1 MLWVSRDMSR
11 RRTPRSTAAG
21 IHRITSSSTTPR
33 SRTTSRQP
41 SHSSWRPRTAS
52 VPLPICWSSDAARRC
67 HHLFPFADRVDDI
80 HVADYLPSNLDAV
93 QRCVRRQPG
102 AHDWSA
108 FARYALRCE
117 LGRSPTRGEGD
128 SREDLTRQRITG
140 FVQADARNSTPI
152 VDERARHR
160 YGAVLCCFC
169 PDSITADRDEWR
181 RCMLNI
187 ASLVAPRG
195 WFVLAALRAT
205 AACRVGDVRFP
216 SAGVTEHDVA
226 AVLAEA
232 GYPAATTTVTV
243 AQAPDDRGFGF
254 RAVTLAMGRRSWN

>member
-1 MLWVSRDMSR
+1 MGLQGHEP
-11 RRTPRSTAAG
+11 TPYASFDSG
-21 IHRITSSSTTPR
+21 WH
-33 SRTTSRQP
+33 P
-41 SHSSWRPRTAS
+41 SHYLEQYYSAVENDEQATIAFL
-52 VPLPICWSSDAARRC
+52 VEAADRLGAVADLLEFGC
-67 HHLFPFADRVDDI
+67 GPTVHHLFPFADRVDDI

-93 QRCVRRQPG
+93 QRWVRRQPG

-117 LGRSPTRGEGD
+117 PGRSPTRGEVD

-205 AACRVGDVRFP
+205 AAYRVGDVRFP

-254 RAVTLAMGRRSWN
+254 SAVTLAMGRRSWN